1 MTSDPPV
8 PLVVNGWAI
17 FAHPVFLGRL
27 EALTRQVEALREND
41 PGGCLRKN
49 AARRLAAIARLAF
62 EAIPQAPSHAR
73 YREGRLPGEEHMHW
87 FSAWFFR
94 RYRLHFRFHEAS
106 KVIVLA
112 WVSDEGLK
120 RP

>member
-1 MTSDPPV
+1 
-8 PLVVNGWAI
+8 
-17 FAHPVFLGRL
+17 
-27 EALTRQVEALREND
+27 
-41 PGGCLRKN
+41 
-49 AARRLAAIARLAF
+49 
-62 EAIPQAPSHAR
+62 
-73 YREGRLPGEEHMHW
+73 MHW